1 MLAGIL
7 TTLLPTVGRAIE
19 KVVPDPELRDK
30 LDAEITRAILANES
44 QITRVAADVVMADIK
59 GENWLQR
66 NWRPL
71 LMVNFAVLINA
82 YWFGV
87 TPPNLSEARV
97 EDLFQLV
104 TIGVGGYI
112 VGRSGE
118 KIAKDWKGS
127 DRG

>member
-1 MLAGIL
+1 MLSGIL
-7 TTLLPTVGRAIE
+7 GALLPTVSRTLE
-19 KVVPDPELRDK
+19 KVVPDPALRDK
-30 LDAEITRAILANES
+30 LNAEITQAVLANEA
-44 QITRVAADVVMADIK
+44 QIKRAAADVLMAEIK

-82 YWFGV
+82 YWFGA

-104 TIGVGGYI
+104 TIGVGGYV
-112 VGRSGE
+112 VGRSAE
-118 KIAKDWKGS
+118 KIAKDWKGG
-127 DRG
+127 DR